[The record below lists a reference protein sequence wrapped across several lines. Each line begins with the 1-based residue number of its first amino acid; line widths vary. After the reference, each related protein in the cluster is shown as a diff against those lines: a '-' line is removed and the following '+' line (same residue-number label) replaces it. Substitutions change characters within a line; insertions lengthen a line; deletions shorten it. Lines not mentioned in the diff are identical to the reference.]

1 MSNSFTFMKFSMNI
15 KTYDC
20 KIVNHRLE
28 IILLVIHSKI
38 RLSLQLTQYK

>member
-1 MSNSFTFMKFSMNI
+1 MSNSFTFMRI
-15 KTYDC
+15 LYEYKTYDC

-28 IILLVIHSKI
+28 MNSLVIHSKI